1 MPTLIGAPVAVPPA
15 GCEPAGCVAADP
27 ALDDALLDVGLLE
40 LLLLLEEHA
49 ATAST
54 ATSTHTPDK
63 SSRFRITRFTLLP
76 LSRTSVGLLY

>member
-1 MPTLIGAPVAVPPA
+1 MPTLMGAPVACPPA
-15 GCEPAGCVAADP
+15 DPVACVPADP

-54 ATSTHTPDK
+54 AASTHTPDK
-63 SSRFRITRFTLLP
+63 SPRLRITRFTLLP
-76 LSRTSVGLLY
+76 LRRTLVGLL